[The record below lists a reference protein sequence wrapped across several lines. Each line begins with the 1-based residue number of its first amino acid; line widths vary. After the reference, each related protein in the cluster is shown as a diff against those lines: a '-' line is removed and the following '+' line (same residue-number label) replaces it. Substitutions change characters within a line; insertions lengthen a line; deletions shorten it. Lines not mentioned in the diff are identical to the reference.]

1 MTSQVTRYASVLDTI
16 LNSAE
21 VDLRFTFGSEHPGAD
36 SLEYWARFKTDEDE
50 GRIRELM
57 TLLEKGC
64 HTTNTIR
71 GAVPVIP
78 HLRLNGKEIPYTP
91 IGVPPGP
98 EALQNPSLEKSTTDA
113 SVRIIDTYWREGTSE
128 GHRVNADETS
138 RRGGTSE
145 APSPLLHFMMGTG
158 FGIGS
163 QAVRSA
169 QQIGIQMNHFAID
182 IETAYDTRGK
192 MMLGDFYTGQ
202 IWFKYWLDMQ
212 SPESPSRAVE
222 FLNHLERYCPT
233 THTLRWPVKLIPHVL
248 VNGREISYRLPELSS
263 PEALLQE
270 RGFEADEGV
279 FARGFPNREP

>member
-21 VDLRFTFGSEHPGAD
+21 VDLRFTFGSEHPGAS

-71 GAVPVIP
+71 AAVPVIP
-78 HLRLNGKEIPYTP
+78 HLRLNGKEIPYTSIEGRRDP
-91 IGVPPGP
+91 GVG
-98 EALQNPSLEKSTTDA
+98 QSHSLETFTLDA
-113 SVRIIDTYWREGTSE
+113 SVHIIDTYWREGTSE

-138 RRGGTSE
+138 RRGGTSK
-145 APSPLLHFMMGTG
+145 APSPLLHFMMGAG

-163 QAVRSA
+163 QAIRSA
-169 QQIGIQMNHFAID
+169 GQIGFKMNHFAID
-182 IETAYDTRGK
+182 FETAYDTRGK

-202 IWFKYWLDMQ
+202 IWFKYWLDMH
-212 SPESPSRAVE
+212 SPEPPSRAVE
-222 FLNHLERYCPT
+222 LLNHLERYCPT
-233 THTLRWPVKLIPHVL
+233 THTLRRPVKLIPHVL

-279 FARGFPNREP
+279 FARGFPHREP